1 MVECIVLTDL
11 EMHGIVMDLQIDLEM
26 ASCQTIM
33 IITLLW
39 HELNQGE
46 VKKIMGILQEI
57 LKSKEIVNP
66 KLMIQIF
73 NVQSTELM

>member
-33 IITLLW
+33 IITPLW